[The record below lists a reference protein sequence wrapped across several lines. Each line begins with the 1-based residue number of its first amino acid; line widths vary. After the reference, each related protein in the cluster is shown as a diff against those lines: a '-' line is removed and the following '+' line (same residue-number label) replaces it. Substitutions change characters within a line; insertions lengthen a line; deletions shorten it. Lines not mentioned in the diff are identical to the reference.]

1 MASFHSAKNMPAP
14 TAIIRG
20 EGSLLIDENNNSYID
35 AISSWWV
42 TLHGMPILISPKNLR
57 AGIEDRAG
65 NFAGFTHQ
73 PAVDLA
79 EKLLQLLPAG
89 FSKVFTAIMGLPQQR
104 SH

>member
-1 MASFHSAKNMPAP
+1 MPAP

-42 TLHGMPILISPKNLR
+42 TLHGACPSLYRRKIYEQALRIEQVILQVL
-57 AGIEDRAG
+57 
-65 NFAGFTHQ
+65 HQ